1 MIKYKLDNGIEIDV
15 PECVDDLKLDTYLTI
30 IQYIGEGLFD
40 GMDRI
45 DASFFLLKQYIDY
58 PLDEIS
64 LREYND
70 LIEIV
75 GKIDLM
81 NIELKNI
88 NKVLNINGV
97 DYTIKNSFDE
107 LTFGEVFV
115 IKQMIITMKEWE
127 YIPLILP
134 VLLRPS
140 KKVKLDEFNIYRYD
154 LVDFNMDDIQ
164 YRSKLIID
172 RKVGE
177 VLWIIKSYL
186 EWEVNISKRFE
197 NLYNRK
203 ELSEKVNGPQTIKI
217 HPKWGM
223 IGMLEALTGGD
234 ISKNDIVSKINYIEC
249 LTILSFRDIQDDYYN
264 KINKNK

>member
-40 GMDRI
+40 RMDRI

-127 YIPLILP
+127 YIPLILS

-164 YRSKLIID
+164 YRL
-172 RKVGE
+172 
-177 VLWIIKSYL
+177 
-186 EWEVNISKRFE
+186 N
-197 NLYNRK
+197 
-203 ELSEKVNGPQTIKI
+203 
-217 HPKWGM
+217 
-223 IGMLEALTGGD
+223 
-234 ISKNDIVSKINYIEC
+234 
-249 LTILSFRDIQDDYYN
+249 
-264 KINKNK
+264 